1 LATVNAWECLYTGG
15 SGNLPFVAPRSI
27 SRWLGGPFVGRNSP
41 RRTSLASGPGVGRT
55 VGWASEPELG
65 RLGGVSGDT
74 GVLRNELKRSQA
86 PGFGVGVGV
95 EVGVVG
101 GVLGPLGAI
110 GDTGPFT
117 LGVMVTPTVI
127 LAPCHSS

>member
-1 LATVNAWECLYTGG
+1 V
-15 SGNLPFVAPRSI
+15 R
-27 SRWLGGPFVGRNSP
+27 
-41 RRTSLASGPGVGRT
+41 
-55 VGWASEPELG
+55 WASELG

-74 GVLRNELKRSQA
+74 GVLRDELKRSPA
-86 PGFGVGVGV
+86 PGFGVGVVEVDKLGV
-95 EVGVVG
+95 EPGLVG

-110 GDTGPFT
+110 GDTGLFT